1 MNFFGENMNWV
12 FSEINLNGKIS
23 PSIPM
28 IIISLSMIFVILHRQ
43 IKNGFCYSPGTKKKI
58 GRKLNKEK
66 EKRQKH
72 VNQSPDNTCQIR
84 RNDEQRETI

>member
-66 EKRQKH
+66 EKP
-72 VNQSPDNTCQIR
+72 VNCFSNTISHDGICVH
-84 RNDEQRETI
+84 